1 MIEWHSDPTAL
12 PLVGEAQERLSSGR
26 KLPAWLLANKSQ
38 IQPLLWKHG
47 AILFRG
53 FGVAS
58 AEEFQDIASVFCSNF
73 GDYIGGNSPRT
84 RVMSHVFTSTE
95 YPAEEKISLHNEASY
110 LKHMPDMVL
119 FFCQKAAAR
128 GGQTP
133 LADCRRV
140 LARIDPGVRSRFE
153 RNGVRYVNNLHGGA
167 GLGKSWMQAY
177 GTKDRK
183 EVEKRL
189 ESDGQAFEW
198 RRDGSLRICMNALAT
213 ARHSETQENVWIN
226 QAEQWHS
233 SNLDSSLLEELL
245 SILSEDELPHNA
257 FLGDGSPLSLQD
269 LKDIREAMAAEERV
283 FEWQEGDVLLCDNFL
298 VMHGREPY
306 SGERKILAAM
316 G

>member
-12 PLVGEAQERLSSGR
+12 PLVGTARERPSSGP
-26 KLPAWLLANKSQ
+26 KLHAWVLANKAQ
-38 IQPLLWKHG
+38 IESLLHKHG
-47 AILFRG
+47 AVLFRG
-53 FGVAS
+53 IGVAS
-58 AEEFQDIASVFCSNF
+58 AEEFQNIAAVFCSRF

-84 RVMSHVFTSTE
+84 MVMSHVFTSTE

-110 LKHMPDMVL
+110 LKHMPGTIL
-119 FFCQKAAAR
+119 FYCQKAAAK

-140 LARIDPGVRSRFE
+140 LARIDPEVRNRFN
-153 RNGVRYVNNLHGGA
+153 RYGVRYVNNLHGGA

-177 GTKDRK
+177 GTTDRK

-189 ESDGQAFEW
+189 ESDGQVFQW
-198 RRDGSLRICMNALAT
+198 KKDGGLRIYMNAPAT
-213 ARHSETQENVWIN
+213 ARHAQSQEEVWIN

-233 SNLDSSLLEELL
+233 SNLDSTLLEELL
-245 SILSEDELPHNA
+245 SILSEEDLPHNA
-257 FLGDGSPLSLQD
+257 FFGDGSPLDPQD
-269 LKDIREAMAAEERV
+269 LNHIREAMATEKRI
-283 FEWQEGDVLLCDNFL
+283 FDWQPGDVLLCDNFL

-306 SGERKILAAM
+306 AGERRILAAM